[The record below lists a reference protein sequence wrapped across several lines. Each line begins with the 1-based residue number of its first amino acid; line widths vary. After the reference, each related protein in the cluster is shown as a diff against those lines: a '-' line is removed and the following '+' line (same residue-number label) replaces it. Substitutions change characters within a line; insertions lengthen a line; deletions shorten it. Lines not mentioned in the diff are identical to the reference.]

1 MYFLVYGENT
11 HASRAHLA
19 SLRTRFM
26 ETRDASGMNVVRL
39 QAKDADVERV
49 AEEIFASPFLAERK
63 MLVLEGFLGR
73 PAAEQT
79 RIKDLLER
87 KPESTVVV
95 FFEEGHDKGLA
106 KSPLYPLLAKQKFTS
121 EHPSMDGADR
131 SRRIQDVCRKEK
143 VKVSPGAVRMLST
156 AVGDDPW
163 RLESELAKAC
173 AYAASHGG
181 TLDEGTVQAL
191 VPGSQEE
198 SVFAFIDACLEGR
211 GGEAT
216 RLLESLLATGM
227 SEIQVAAM
235 LLKQFRTLAAVR
247 DLMDRGERSKEAI
260 ARTLGIH
267 PFPAGKAMVIA
278 RRFAPGVLRRLHAQL
293 LDIDRAMKTGSGRIT
308 VLLDMFTA
316 RLAAMR

>member
-11 HASRAHLA
+11 HASRAHLV
-19 SLRTRFM
+19 SLRTRFV

-39 QAKDADVERV
+39 RAKDDDVERV

-79 RIKDLLER
+79 RIKEMLER

-121 EHPSMDGADR
+121 EHPSMNGADR
-131 SRRIQDVCRKEK
+131 SRRVQEVCRSEG
-143 VKVSPGAVRMLST
+143 VKATPGAVRMLST

-163 RLESELAKAC
+163 RLESELAKVC

-181 TLDEGTVQAL
+181 VLDEGTVQAL

-211 GGEAT
+211 GGEAS
-216 RLLESLLATGM
+216 RLLESLLSTGM
-227 SEIQVAAM
+227 NEIQIAAM
-235 LLKQFRTLAAVR
+235 LLKQFKTLAAVR
-247 DLMDRGERSKEAI
+247 DLMDRGERSKDAI
-260 ARTLGIH
+260 ARSLGIH
-267 PFPAGKAMVIA
+267 PFPAGKAMAIA
-278 RRFAPGVLRRLHAQL
+278 RRFSPGVLRRMHGQL
-293 LDIDRAMKTGSGRIT
+293 LDIDRAIKTGSGKVT
-308 VLLDMFTA
+308 VQLNMFTA
-316 RLAAMR
+316 RLASLR